1 MGSAKNEHDGPA
13 GFMLRQLTELAMAMR
28 PKRPIGGALHIQK
41 AQPGGLA
48 EDIDFTQVELW
59 LLMELNTRRNSG
71 ESFAALAADLN
82 RRGVRGRYGARWYTA
97 SVRAF
102 LHRRSV
108 DRSVS

>member
-1 MGSAKNEHDGPA
+1 MATAKSQRKSSVRTA
-13 GFMLRQLTELAMAMR
+13 GFMLRQLTELAAAMR
-28 PKRPIGGALHIQK
+28 ANRGPIRVQEALPPG
-41 AQPGGLA
+41 QPG
-48 EDIDFTQVELW
+48 DIDFIQVERR
-59 LLMELNTRRNSG
+59 LLLELFTRRDSG

-108 DRSVS
+108 DRPVS

>member
-1 MGSAKNEHDGPA
+1 MGSAKIEHDGPA
-13 GFMLRQLTELAMAMR
+13 EFMLRQLTELAMAMR
-28 PKRPIGGALHIQK
+28 PKRSIGAALRIQK
-41 AQPGGLA
+41 AQSDGLA
-48 EDIDFTQVELW
+48 VDIDFTQVEHR

-102 LHRRSV
+102 LRRRSV